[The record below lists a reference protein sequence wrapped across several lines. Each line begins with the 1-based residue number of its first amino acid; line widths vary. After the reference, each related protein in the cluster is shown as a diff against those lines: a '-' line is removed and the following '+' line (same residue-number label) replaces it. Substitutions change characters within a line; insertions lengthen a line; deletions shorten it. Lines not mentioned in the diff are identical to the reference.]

1 MGICK
6 PCFIA
11 YFSSEQVRDILSQ
24 NNEDYTETV
33 VYQLTEGCVKLEAVI
48 QHTGSVSFLG
58 YDMYVKS
65 APTHSEWIAYD
76 VLTQPVNIDAPDM
89 EQEMR
94 RVLADYL
101 KESGLSCRE
110 NKFEDVT
117 EKESN
122 GYE

>member
-33 VYQLTEGCVKLEAVI
+33 VYQLTEGCV
-48 QHTGSVSFLG
+48 SFLG

-65 APTHSEWIAYD
+65 TPTDSEWIAYD

>member
-11 YFSSEQVRDILSQ
+11 CFSPEQVRDILSR

-58 YDMYVKS
+58 YDVYVKS
-65 APTHSEWIAYD
+65 TPTDSEWIAYD
-76 VLTQPVNIDAPDM
+76 ELTQPVNIDAP

-94 RVLADYL
+94 KVLADYL

-110 NKFEDVT
+110 NTFEDGT
-117 EKESN
+117 KKESN

>member
-1 MGICK
+1 MDVCK

-11 YFSSEQVRDILSQ
+11 CFSPEQVRDILSR

-58 YDMYVKS
+58 YDVYVKS
-65 APTHSEWIAYD
+65 TPADSEWIAYD
-76 VLTQPVNIDAPDM
+76 VLTQPVNIDAP

-94 RVLADYL
+94 KVLADYL

-110 NKFEDVT
+110 NTFEDVT

>member
-58 YDMYVKS
+58 YD
-65 APTHSEWIAYD
+65 

>member
-33 VYQLTEGCVKLEAVI
+33 VYQLTEGCVRLEAVI

-58 YDMYVKS
+58 MTCMS
-65 APTHSEWIAYD
+65 NPHRQTA
-76 VLTQPVNIDAPDM
+76 
-89 EQEMR
+89 
-94 RVLADYL
+94 
-101 KESGLSCRE
+101 SGLRMTC
-110 NKFEDVT
+110 
-117 EKESN
+117 
-122 GYE
+122 